1 MINDKVYKSIGEVAK
16 ILNLVD
22 KKTGKLSTHTIR
34 FWEKEFKH
42 IKPKIFSNN
51 RRYYDE
57 NSINTLKKIK
67 FLLKDKGMT
76 LNGVK
81 KLLNSEDSDIDEFN
95 YTSIRQKNII
105 KNKLKYI
112 KNLIKNIKV
121 NNG

>member
-1 MINDKVYKSIGEVAK
+1 
-16 ILNLVD
+16 
-22 KKTGKLSTHTIR
+22 
-34 FWEKEFKH
+34 
-42 IKPKIFSNN
+42 
-51 RRYYDE
+51 
-57 NSINTLKKIK
+57 
-67 FLLKDKGMT
+67 MT